1 MATRHH
7 KGRNDLIGEHKIG
20 DAGQLVF
27 AVLFLIVWIADS
39 FFFEFST
46 FLNDI
51 IPNAI
56 RTAAGLLVLILAGY
70 LSMAGMKTVFG
81 EVREKPQ
88 VIRKGVFGIVRHP
101 IYLAEILTYLGLLL
115 ISLSIVSAVI
125 WVLAIIFLFIIS
137 RYEERLLLDFFGE
150 EYREYMNEVP
160 MWIPKLS

>member
-1 MATRHH
+1 
-7 KGRNDLIGEHKIG
+7 
-20 DAGQLVF
+20 
-27 AVLFLIVWIADS
+27 
-39 FFFEFST
+39 
-46 FLNDI
+46 
-51 IPNAI
+51 
-56 RTAAGLLVLILAGY
+56 
-70 LSMAGMKTVFG
+70 MAGMKTVFG